1 MHAKMIVIRVFGSP
15 AWPGQWDVCLSFS
28 GDLDLL
34 DPEMVSRE
42 YLPWDSEYAYALVRK
57 ATQRHELPDANY
69 LRLSTA
75 VCGRRDGWCGG
86 QTGQTSCE
94 PG

>member
-1 MHAKMIVIRVFGSP
+1 
-15 AWPGQWDVCLSFS
+15 
-28 GDLDLL
+28 
-34 DPEMVSRE
+34 MVSRE

-86 QTGQTSCE
+86 QTGQTPCE
-94 PG
+94 SRISMLEEEEEQQLENGSVGPSQS